1 MTDISYLVI
10 SDIHLGHKRN
20 QTTDILHNLDNFFD
34 FYSDTCSYK
43 DLDIIFIAGDMFDS
57 LLDFSG
63 TEIHEII
70 VWLDKLM
77 RFCGKHKIK
86 LRVLEGTPSH
96 DWKQSKIVDTMHNMM
111 YFFTSADIKYIDTLY
126 IEHIKDLELYILY
139 VPDEWNSSSETTLQQ
154 VKELMND
161 KGITSVDIAIMHGCF
176 NYQVTWGN
184 NVKVSYAHDEASY
197 LSIVKYYISIGH
209 IHTHSVHDRIIAQ
222 GSFDRIAHGEEEPKG
237 AVLLKIGR
245 EPSYMLIE
253 NKLAR
258 TFKTIELKSLDLDKS
273 MATIDRV
280 VSKLREK
287 SYVRIKASKTH
298 PVFVAL
304 EDVKNKYPMYTFSK
318 LGIDEEE
325 RVSYIQPYF
334 STENYTPISLTPDN
348 LLEML
353 TTEIRN
359 KYTLTDSQH
368 LLLNSILENTK

>member
-139 VPDEWNSSSETTLQQ
+139 VPDE
-154 VKELMND
+154 
-161 KGITSVDIAIMHGCF
+161 
-176 NYQVTWGN
+176 
-184 NVKVSYAHDEASY
+184 
-197 LSIVKYYISIGH
+197 
-209 IHTHSVHDRIIAQ
+209 
-222 GSFDRIAHGEEEPKG
+222 
-237 AVLLKIGR
+237 
-245 EPSYMLIE
+245 
-253 NKLAR
+253 
-258 TFKTIELKSLDLDKS
+258 
-273 MATIDRV
+273 
-280 VSKLREK
+280 
-287 SYVRIKASKTH
+287 
-298 PVFVAL
+298 
-304 EDVKNKYPMYTFSK
+304 
-318 LGIDEEE
+318 
-325 RVSYIQPYF
+325 
-334 STENYTPISLTPDN
+334 
-348 LLEML
+348 
-353 TTEIRN
+353 
-359 KYTLTDSQH
+359 
-368 LLLNSILENTK
+368 